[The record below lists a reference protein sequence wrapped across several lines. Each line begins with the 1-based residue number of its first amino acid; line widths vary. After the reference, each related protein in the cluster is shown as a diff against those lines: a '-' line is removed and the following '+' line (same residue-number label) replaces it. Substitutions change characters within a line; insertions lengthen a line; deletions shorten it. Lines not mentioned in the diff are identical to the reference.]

1 MKKFL
6 LTALVAVLMTMFSE
20 NASAQW
26 GDLFSGSGNPG
37 KAELSSDK
45 KASLE
50 WDVTEYNFGDIKQN
64 EPKTIVYTFTN
75 TGDKP
80 IFITNAEASC
90 GCTKLEYQKSPVMPG
105 KTGTISTVFD
115 AKELGTFNKSVT
127 VYTSLDAPDNVFELR
142 LNGNVVK

>member
-6 LTALVAVLMTMFSE
+6 LTAFTAVVLLTLSE

-26 GDLFSGSGNPG
+26 TDIFGTSGNTG

-45 KASLE
+45 KATLE
-50 WDVTEYNFGDIKQN
+50 WNVTEYNFGDIKQD
-64 EPKTIVYTFTN
+64 EPKKVEYIFRN

-80 IFITNAEASC
+80 IFIKNAEASC
-90 GCTKLEYQKSPVMPG
+90 GCTKLEYEKAPVMPG
-105 KTGTISTVFD
+105 KTGKISTVFD
-115 AKELGTFNKSVT
+115 AKELGTFNKSIT
-127 VYTSLDAPDNVFELR
+127 VYTSLDAPDDVFELR